1 MNNKSVFWAGV
12 AVMAGLVFF
21 GAMIP
26 TAVKVWRSTDRTVAV
41 KGLCERE
48 VPADKV
54 IWPITIKVVGNDLA
68 DTYAELDRKNDI
80 IAGFLADGGIAADNI
95 TLAIPVVSDKY
106 AQEYGNNDRTY
117 RYLITSTTTVCSKDV
132 DKVLLLMDKMSTLG
146 SKGIAPEQSWE
157 YQTQFIFEGLNDLK
171 PEMIQEATQNAR
183 EVAQKFATDSHSV
196 LGKIKSASQGTFT
209 IDNRDS
215 NTPQVKKVRVVTSV
229 VYNLVK

>member
-95 TLAIPVVSDKY
+95 TFNSMPGFLNAMHHPLTI
-106 AQEYGNNDRTY
+106 N
-117 RYLITSTTTVCSKDV
+117 LI
-132 DKVLLLMDKMSTLG
+132 LG
-146 SKGIAPEQSWE
+146 TAKRNEPNICHLFFLQDIIRIE
-157 YQTQFIFEGLNDLK
+157 
-171 PEMIQEATQNAR
+171 
-183 EVAQKFATDSHSV
+183 
-196 LGKIKSASQGTFT
+196 
-209 IDNRDS
+209 
-215 NTPQVKKVRVVTSV
+215 
-229 VYNLVK
+229 